1 MLILLQETTILQE
14 TANGDT
20 LPKNQL
26 STTQNFLGLFVIG
39 AIVIGVAL
47 LIVFALSRGTLTQ
60 GRPLLDYG
68 NFFIVAVGLVV
79 IIIGYLA
86 LLMFLN
92 QFNSGTQVLGFFA
105 ALTGAT
111 VGLVGTYFG
120 IKTSSDTV
128 EVFARNGIVPLTV
141 TSVTPPENAPAV
153 AAVAANTPVVTAQF
167 SRAVDRASIAQN
179 TFQLVSLPNLPNQ
192 VPVPGQHGFEAL
204 NTRVTFT
211 PTTPLVAETTYQAT
225 ITTDVRD
232 QSGTQLVSEKT
243 WTFTTAPP

>member
-26 STTQNFLGLFVIG
+26 STTQNFLGVFVIG

-68 NFFIVAVGLVV
+68 NFLVVAVGLVV

-92 QFNSGTQVLGFFA
+92 QFTSGTQVLGFFA
-105 ALTGAT
+105 ALIGAT

-128 EVFARNGIVPLTV
+128 EVYARNGIVPLTV

-153 AAVAANTPVVTAQF
+153 APVAANIPVVTAQF
-167 SRAVDRASIAQN
+167 SRAVDPTSISPN
-179 TFQLVSLPNLPNQ
+179 TFQVLSFPGRGPVEGNR
-192 VPVPGQHGFEAL
+192 VPDAQ

-211 PTTPLVAETTYQAT
+211 QANPPLAPGAYQAT
-225 ITTDVRD
+225 ITTGVRD
-232 QSGTQLVSEKT
+232 QSGNQLVADKT
-243 WTFTTAPP
+243 WMFNV

>member
-14 TANGDT
+14 AANGDT

-26 STTQNFLGLFVIG
+26 STTQSLLGVFLIAAIG
-39 AIVIGVAL
+39 IGVAL
-47 LIVFALSRGTLTQ
+47 FIVFAFRTGTLTQ

-68 NFFIVAVGLVV
+68 NFFVVAVGLVV

-92 QFNSGTQVLGFFA
+92 QFTSGTQVLGFFA

-120 IKTSSDTV
+120 IKTSSDTG
-128 EVFARNGIVPLTV
+128 EVLGRNGIAPLTV
-141 TSVTPPENAPAV
+141 TSVTPPENAPN
-153 AAVAANTPVVTAQF
+153 VAANAAVTAQF
-167 SRAVDRASIAQN
+167 SRAVDPASISTN
-179 TFQLVSLPNLPNQ
+179 TCQLVSLPNR
-192 VPVPGQHGFEAL
+192 VPVPGERPLDAQ
-204 NTRVTFT
+204 NSRVTFT
-211 PTTPLVAETTYQAT
+211 QTNPPLAPGTTYQAT

-232 QSGTQLVSEKT
+232 QSGNQLVQEKA
-243 WTFTTAPP
+243 WTFTME